1 MSAAAGSVG
10 GTTAAALEATVRGY
24 MDACTAGDAD
34 GIAAFLSGNARHYFP
49 PDMYDGPWKGAR
61 VIAQRWATAV
71 RERGSSWTVDA
82 IVVDEPRRQAV
93 CEWTHHKGSLGVILR
108 GAEWYEFDD
117 DGLITEI
124 RAYYAS
130 PQAPDHTPPRARRLR
145 LRGPGL
151 PATPDP

>member
-1 MSAAAGSVG
+1 VSTAAGPAG

-34 GIAAFLSGNARHYFP
+34 AIAGHLAGNARHYFP

-117 DGLITEI
+117 DGFITEI

-130 PQAPDHTPPRARRLR
+130 PQAPGHTRLE
-145 LRGPGL
+145 LGGFDYAGRGYPYAS
-151 PATPDP
+151 P

>member
-117 DGLITEI
+117 EASSPRSAPTTPRPRRPTT
-124 RAYYAS
+124 RASSSAAS
-130 PQAPDHTPPRARRLR
+130 TTQAGATP
-145 LRGPGL
+145 
-151 PATPDP
+151 TPDP

>member
-1 MSAAAGSVG
+1 MSAAAGAIG

-34 GIAAFLSGNARHYFP
+34 AIAAHLTSDARHYFP

-117 DGLITEI
+117 DGFITEI

-130 PQAPDHTPPRARRLR
+130 PQAPGHTRLE
-145 LRGPGL
+145 LGGFDYAGRGYPYAS
-151 PATPDP
+151 P

>member
-1 MSAAAGSVG
+1 MIVTAAA

-34 GIAAFLSGNARHYFP
+34 AVAAHLAPDARHYFP

-82 IVVDEPRRQAV
+82 IVVDESRRQAV

-130 PQAPDHTPPRARRLR
+130 PQAAGYDRLELGGFDYGAR
-145 LRGPGL
+145 GYPYG
-151 PATPDP
+151 

>member
-1 MSAAAGSVG
+1 MGTAAGAVR
-10 GTTAAALEATVRGY
+10 GTTAADLEATVRGY

-34 GIAAFLSGNARHYFP
+34 TVAAHLAPEAVHYFP
-49 PDMYDGPWKGAR
+49 PDMYDGPWRGAR
-61 VIAQRWATAV
+61 TIAQRWATAV

-108 GAEWYEFDD
+108 GAEWYEFDG
-117 DGLITEI
+117 DGFITEI

-130 PQAPDHTPPRARRLR
+130 PQAPDLARLE
-145 LRGPGL
+145 LGGFDYAGRGYPH
-151 PATPDP
+151 A

>member
-1 MSAAAGSVG
+1 MSAAAGFVG
-10 GTTAAALEATVRGY
+10 GTTAAELETTVRGY

-34 GIAAFLSGNARHYFP
+34 LVAAHLAGNARHYFP
-49 PDMYDGPWKGAR
+49 PDMYDGPWVGAR
-61 VIAQRWATAV
+61 VIGQRWATAV

-117 DGLITEI
+117 DGRITEI

-130 PQAPDHTPPRARRLR
+130 PQATGYTRLE
-145 LRGPGL
+145 LGGFDYADRGYPH
-151 PATPDP
+151 A